1 MVALACPAVTVSK
14 RERQRQNREAR
25 RAAEEAARRRAAR
38 RRQLITVVL
47 IGALVGG
54 VTLLISTLRSSSPK
68 RTASAKECV
77 APTDA
82 LPAGAPDVPVKTG
95 PAPTTLIKE
104 DLKEGTGAEVTPG
117 STVTVNYVG
126 VTCTTGKVF
135 DSSYGRGQPAS
146 FSLDGVIKGWTDG
159 IPGMKVGGR
168 RLLGIPADQ
177 AYGAQGSPSGGIGP
191 DEPLWFV
198 VDVIETTPAGVGAQ
212 PPSPPASSP
221 RASSVP
227 PSSAP

>member
-25 RAAEEAARRRAAR
+25 RAAEEAARRRTAR

-54 VTLLISTLRSSSPK
+54 VTLLISALRSSNPK
-68 RTASAKECV
+68 GTASGKECV
-77 APTDA
+77 PVADA
-82 LPAGAPDVPVKTG
+82 LPPGAPEVPVKTG
-95 PAPTTLIKE
+95 PAPTTLIKD
-104 DLKEGTGAEVTPG
+104 DLKEGTGAEVAPG
-117 STVTVNYVG
+117 STVTVNYIG

-135 DSSYGRGQPAS
+135 DSSYSRGKPAS

-198 VDVIETTPAGVGAQ
+198 VEVVDTTPAATGAQ
-212 PPSPPASSP
+212 RSSPPPSSP
-221 RASSVP
+221 P